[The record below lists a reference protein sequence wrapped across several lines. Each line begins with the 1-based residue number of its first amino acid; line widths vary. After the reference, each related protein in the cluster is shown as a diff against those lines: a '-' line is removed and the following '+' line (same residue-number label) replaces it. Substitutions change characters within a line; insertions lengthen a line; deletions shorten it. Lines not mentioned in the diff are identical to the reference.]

1 MEAITQADSEV
12 PIDPSIRT
20 SPQPPPNNSNG
31 TPNRSNELSDLSR
44 NGQHVDTG
52 KKKYFRK
59 TESLFKNVIQIEV
72 SFVCIVHLQLA
83 CMPVYIFVSGYHL
96 RFGKLEISNQPRAS
110 CSSNVEIT
118 CTITP

>member
-12 PIDPSIRT
+12 PTDPSIRT

-44 NGQHVDTG
+44 NGQHGDTG
-52 KKKYFRK
+52 KK